1 MLRLYGHFFNLIKLR
16 KYEFVITFGFGA
28 TNKAKLTDKKLQKS
42 AKKKKKWRLTPNK
55 RSFKV
60 NKKENSHYNKKLHS
74 VQSMIFIA
82 YCLIVLG

>member
-42 AKKKKKWRLTPNK
+42 AKKKKNGGLHLIKEVSRLI
-55 RSFKV
+55 
-60 NKKENSHYNKKLHS
+60 KKKILTTIKNCILYSL
-74 VQSMIFIA
+74 
-82 YCLIVLG
+82 